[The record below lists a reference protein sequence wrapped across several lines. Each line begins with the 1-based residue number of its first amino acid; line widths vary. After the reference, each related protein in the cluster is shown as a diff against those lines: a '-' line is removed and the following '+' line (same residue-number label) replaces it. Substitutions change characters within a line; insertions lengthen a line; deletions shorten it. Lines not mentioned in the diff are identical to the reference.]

1 MNNFF
6 QPQTTNTM
14 PTIENYATGA
24 VWTAND
30 IFRNLFSH
38 DRYTD
43 SHFGTQDET
52 NAMHDMKME
61 INNIVWG
68 SAYKVGEASQEVF
81 NMYNKEVLEMIEF
94 LLFNAERSPLLK
106 FKRTWRGL
114 LTKKEFTSFGLVEV
128 RKGLD
133 VDFLESLLNIELPQ
147 EFAAYAERFCLEGEA
162 GDWYFKEYGSED
174 FSSMC
179 FASTQIQSLAAF
191 VRRVLGVQCRANEM
205 ANNLFAEG
213 HDAEHVTERLNKSF
227 GTTNNVIIERA
238 IGAANKAPKMA
249 AAFREYGTWVVDFE
263 EDKTGR
269 VKRARAKGS
278 EVFKFN
284 DQQEARTWATA
295 RNNSEK
301 ADRKHADNIK
311 RIEELKAEL
320 ARCEELMIELG
331 DESEEAYI
339 AFKKL
344 ARPLQ
349 SS

>member
-14 PTIENYATGA
+14 PTIENYETGA

-38 DRYTD
+38 ERYTD
-43 SHFGTQDET
+43 SHFTTQNET
-52 NAMHDMKME
+52 DAMQDMKME

-68 SAYKVGEASQEVF
+68 SSYKIGNASE
-81 NMYNKEVLEMIEF
+81 EVLDKYKKQAFEMAEF
-94 LLFNAERSPLLK
+94 LLFNPEQSPLLK

-114 LTKKEFTSFGLVEV
+114 LTKKEFTSFGLVAV

-133 VDFLESLLNIELPQ
+133 IGFLEALLSIEVPQ
-147 EFAAYAERFCLEGEA
+147 EFAAYAERFFLEGEA
-162 GDWYFKEYGSED
+162 GDWYFKEEGD
-174 FSSMC
+174 DLTSMC
-179 FASTQIQSLAAF
+179 FASTQIQSVTSL
-191 VRRVLGVQCRANEM
+191 VRRVLGVQDRANEM

-213 HDAEHVTERLNKSF
+213 HSLERITECMNKSF
-227 GTTNNVIIERA
+227 GATSNVIIERA
-238 IGAANKAPKMA
+238 IEAADKAPKTA

-269 VKRARAKGS
+269 IKRARTNGS
-278 EVFKFN
+278 AVFKFN
-284 DQQEARTWATA
+284 DQQEARTWAVA

-301 ADRKHADNIK
+301 VDKRHADNIK
-311 RIEELKAEL
+311 RIEDLKAEL

-331 DESEEAYI
+331 NESEEAYI

-349 SS
+349 SA

>member
-6 QPQTTNTM
+6 QPQAISAM
-14 PTIENYATGA
+14 PTIKNYETGA

-52 NAMHDMKME
+52 DAMQDMKME

-68 SAYKVGEASQEVF
+68 SSYKIGKASEEVF
-81 NMYNKEVLEMIEF
+81 DTYKKQAFEMAEF
-94 LLFNAERSPLLK
+94 LLFNPEKSPLLK

-114 LTKKEFTSFGLVEV
+114 LTKKEFTSFGLVAV

-147 EFAAYAERFCLEGEA
+147 ELAAYAERFFLEGEA
-162 GDWYFKEYGSED
+162 GDWYFKEEGSD
-174 FSSMC
+174 LTSMC
-179 FASTQIQSLAAF
+179 FASTQIQALAAF
-191 VRRVLGVQCRANEM
+191 VRRVLGVQDRANEM

-227 GTTNNVIIERA
+227 GATSNVIIERA
-238 IGAANKAPKMA
+238 IEAADKAPKTA

-263 EDKTGR
+263 EDRTGR

-295 RNNSEK
+295 RNNSEN
-301 ADRKHADNIK
+301 ADKRHADNIK
-311 RIEELKAEL
+311 RIEDLKAEL

-331 DESEEAYI
+331 NESEQAYI